1 MGTNPKRTV
10 TVQMVPQLAVVDT
23 LGNKESNA
31 NWAKE
36 PNLKHSQVCPKLVLT
51 SPDHKQD
58 NASVATAPAN
68 VTPQKSATKSEGAV
82 GSAVSDEATNGS
94 QEKSDAVA
102 GAQHKP
108 ELSQTHGDLQ
118 RDANM
123 RMTDDKEMCVSAL
136 WSAGTVSK
144 VDKQNCTTKETEE
157 LCIKTNTQSSS
168 MLDSR
173 DKQQVSI
180 NNQNLNSKLRNTTS
194 DVVTPQHDG
203 KEVIPPQTPKQN
215 LESTSPLPAKS
226 ETTDMAS
233 SQTEQEPTKASQVST
248 SCTQKDLSA
257 VSPAAHS
264 SVAQG
269 QLAERPSQTLT
280 DASGGPQPN
289 LECERYREASTMTS
303 LLPPTPLRQR
313 HDIEVQ
319 AVANT
324 CTRGVCTSPSL
335 LPLTVTRRPSAGA
348 GVDARQVIV
357 SSELQSERLTVE
369 AEMCPKQNSSP
380 LSCTDISPQQDSR
393 LGAKP
398 KEGSS
403 LCNTQPVYQINIEHS
418 KHKGPQ
424 AAAQNSTAKISTA
437 EAPTFKSGKPT
448 ERAAT
453 AQPGSADRKNA
464 APSQAPNTTKSK
476 ASTKSSKE
484 EVKPEKNDK
493 EDKAVQDV
501 VWDEQGMTW
510 EVYGASVDPESLGF
524 AIQSHLQCKIK
535 EQEKKLIAQV
545 SIRKSISGMDS
556 PRHGRKKKRRH
567 PNIFRSMLQNVRRPN
582 CCARPPPSAVLD

>member
-1 MGTNPKRTV
+1 MVKSKSTV
-10 TVQMVPQLAVVDT
+10 FRVKGIPIY
-23 LGNKESNA
+23 SNS
-31 NWAKE
+31 
-36 PNLKHSQVCPKLVLT
+36 NLLEFRS
-51 SPDHKQD
+51 
-58 NASVATAPAN
+58 
-68 VTPQKSATKSEGAV
+68 
-82 GSAVSDEATNGS
+82 
-94 QEKSDAVA
+94 
-102 GAQHKP
+102 
-108 ELSQTHGDLQ
+108 
-118 RDANM
+118 
-123 RMTDDKEMCVSAL
+123 
-136 WSAGTVSK
+136 
-144 VDKQNCTTKETEE
+144 
-157 LCIKTNTQSSS
+157 
-168 MLDSR
+168 
-173 DKQQVSI
+173 
-180 NNQNLNSKLRNTTS
+180 
-194 DVVTPQHDG
+194 
-203 KEVIPPQTPKQN
+203 IPPQTPKQN

-357 SSELQSERLTVE
+357 SAELQSERLTVE

-398 KEGSS
+398 KEGSIITMQYAAGLS
-403 LCNTQPVYQINIEHS
+403 NQHRTQQTQRTASCGSEFYSKNIN
-418 KHKGPQ
+418 
-424 AAAQNSTAKISTA
+424 
-437 EAPTFKSGKPT
+437 
-448 ERAAT
+448 
-453 AQPGSADRKNA
+453 
-464 APSQAPNTTKSK
+464 
-476 ASTKSSKE
+476 
-484 EVKPEKNDK
+484 
-493 EDKAVQDV
+493 
-501 VWDEQGMTW
+501 
-510 EVYGASVDPESLGF
+510 
-524 AIQSHLQCKIK
+524 C
-535 EQEKKLIAQV
+535 
-545 SIRKSISGMDS
+545 
-556 PRHGRKKKRRH
+556 
-567 PNIFRSMLQNVRRPN
+567 
-582 CCARPPPSAVLD
+582 